1 MLSLQSSIKLSI
13 LVQLPYFYEP
23 NITSTNTSLVLSEE
37 TSKHCIQVLRMHSG
51 EQLQLTDGTGSIY
64 TAAITKAD
72 KKHCEVT
79 IEDSSFKEQATRKIC
94 IAISL
99 LKNASRF
106 EWFLE
111 KATEIGVQE
120 IIPLLC
126 ERTERQ
132 HFRYDRM
139 QNIVVSAML
148 QSQQCWLPHLHQPTP
163 YQQIVVKNE
172 YTDKRIAHCVAEED
186 KILINAIPVHEKVQ
200 ICIGPEGD
208 FTQQEILLALQH
220 GYQPVSLGNNRLRTE
235 TAGVLASALLMYS
248 H

>member
-1 MLSLQSSIKLSI
+1 MI
-13 LVQLPYFYEP
+13 QLPYFYEP
-23 NITSTNTSLVLSEE
+23 NIISTNTSFVLSED
-37 TSKHCIQVLRMHSG
+37 TSRHCVQVLRMQAG
-51 EQLQLTDGTGSIY
+51 EQLQLTDGSGNLY

-79 IEDSSFKEQATRKIC
+79 VQDTRYKAQEARKIC

-99 LKNASRF
+99 LKNANRF

-111 KATEIGVQE
+111 KATEIGVRE

-139 QNIVVSAML
+139 QGITIAAML
-148 QSQQCWLPHLHQPTP
+148 QSQQCWLPVLHQPTP
-163 YQQIVVKNE
+163 LQQVITTSG
-172 YTDKRIAHCVAEED
+172 YADRRIAHCVSEES
-186 KILINAIPVHEKVQ
+186 KVLINTLPVHNAVQ
-200 ICIGPEGD
+200 ILIGPEGD
-208 FTQQEILLALQH
+208 FTNNEIDLALQH
-220 GYQPVSLGNNRLRTE
+220 SYKPVSLGNTRLRTE
-235 TAGVLASALLMYS
+235 TAGVMASALLMYS

>member
-1 MLSLQSSIKLSI
+1 MI
-13 LVQLPYFYEP
+13 QLPYFYEST
-23 NITSTNTSLVLSEE
+23 ITSSNTSFVLSED
-37 TSKHCIQVLRMHSG
+37 TSRHCIQVLRMHTG
-51 EQLQLTDGTGSIY
+51 EQLQLTDGLGNVY

-72 KKHCEVT
+72 KKHCEVR
-79 IEDSSFKEQATRKIC
+79 IQESRFKKQEARKIC

-111 KATEIGVQE
+111 KATEIGVRE

-139 QNIVVSAML
+139 QSITVAAML
-148 QSQQCWLPHLHQPTP
+148 QSQQCWLPLLHQPTP
-163 YQQIVVKNE
+163 LYQVVVKND

-186 KILINAIPVHEKVQ
+186 RILINALPVHSDVQ
-200 ICIGPEGD
+200 ILIGPEGD
-208 FTQQEILLALQH
+208 FTSNEIALALQQ
-220 GYQPVSLGNNRLRTE
+220 GYKPVSLGNTRLRTE
-235 TAGVLASALLMYS
+235 TAGVMASALLMYS